1 MNAYILRCKPHGF
14 NREQDFLEGR
24 ISIGW
29 PGVGNLDNKSREE
42 VSELLGQK
50 YGDLSQISVSM
61 VDLFVN
67 MPVGSI
73 VLTPSIKDKAQV
85 HIFKTSSAYQYDK
98 SADNDE
104 RGNPHF
110 INVTHVKTVSRAN
123 LPPAVIRSLSGAR
136 KTLSRI
142 SQYFDLLDEYISSD
156 FDAESV
162 VTYAV
167 SEGKT
172 EAFNVLYELL
182 NSEDENV
189 RLKAAIA
196 ILEHA

>member
-1 MNAYILRCKPHGF
+1 
-14 NREQDFLEGR
+14 
-24 ISIGW
+24 
-29 PGVGNLDNKSREE
+29 
-42 VSELLGQK
+42 
-50 YGDLSQISVSM
+50 M